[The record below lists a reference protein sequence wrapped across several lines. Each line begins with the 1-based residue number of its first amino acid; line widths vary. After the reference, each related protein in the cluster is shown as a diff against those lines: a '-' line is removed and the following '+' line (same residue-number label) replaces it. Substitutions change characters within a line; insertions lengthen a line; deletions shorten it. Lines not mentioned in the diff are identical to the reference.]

1 MSKLENIVPSLEL
14 CKKIPAGE
22 FEDSALVWVYDD
34 LVGFLCRTSGCEQIH
49 KKEWRLEHN
58 HPRKIAIRRKCG
70 QEIYPAPTLEETI
83 TSLLTYGWLVKTDSR
98 PGLDTFVELYSRTN
112 NRGYAEHAKIAC
124 EAALRLWFKVKE
136 IEVE

>member
-1 MSKLENIVPSLEL
+1 MSKLESIVPPLEL
-14 CKKIPAGE
+14 CKLIPEGE

-34 LVGFLCRTSGCEQIH
+34 VVGFLCRTSGCEQIH

-70 QEIYPAPTLEETI
+70 HEIYPAPTLEEI
-83 TSLLTYGWLVKTDSR
+83 RRKLRNLSIV
-98 PGLDTFVELYSRTN
+98 PGGDVIHVSC
-112 NRGYAEHAKIAC
+112 KIDPENWGSAIAVN
-124 EAALRLWFKVKE
+124 ENDVTAAALRLWFKVKG